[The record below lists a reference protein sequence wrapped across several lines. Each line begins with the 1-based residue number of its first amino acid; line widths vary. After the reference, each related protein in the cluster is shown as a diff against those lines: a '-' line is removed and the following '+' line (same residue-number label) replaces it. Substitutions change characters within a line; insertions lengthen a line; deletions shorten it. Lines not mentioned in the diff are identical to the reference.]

1 MTQKPHVIIA
11 GGGTGG
17 HMFPALAMAKK
28 MAHEGVD
35 VTFATDMRGA
45 AYHKGEL
52 PYQVEIIPS
61 DHFVGGVAK
70 KAFSLFANVKGFLK
84 AFKLVYSSKPDVVVG
99 FGGYASFPA
108 LLSAIILRVPTIV
121 FQADA
126 CFCRTNRILAPY
138 VTKIATAYEN
148 IKYIKPEW
156 QSKVVLVGAPVRD
169 EVASLYDLPYPTFA
183 EGKKLHILVIGGS
196 QGAHVFGQV
205 LPEAVKYLPLDLQKQ
220 LVISQQCRPE
230 NIKAVR
236 ASYKMTEASV
246 ELSHFFDDMGMR
258 YRDAQLVI
266 ARSGASSV
274 AEIACAGR
282 PAVFV
287 PYPHAMD
294 DHQTLNAI
302 AAFDVGGAWVIPQ
315 SLFQPEKVAELL
327 QDFFENP
334 WKLNDAAVNM
344 HKLARPDGTDN
355 LIRLTQSL
363 MAVSPETPR
372 IEGDHAL

>member
-17 HMFPALAMAKK
+17 HMFPALAVAQK
-28 MAHEGVD
+28 MAQAGVD
-35 VTFATDMRGA
+35 VTFATDVRGA
-45 AYHKGEL
+45 SYHKGDL
-52 PYQVEIIPS
+52 PYQVAVIPS
-61 DHFVGGVAK
+61 DHFVGGMAK
-70 KAFSLFANVKGFLK
+70 KASSLFSNIKGFLK
-84 AFKLVYSSKPDVVVG
+84 AFKLVYSTKPNVVVG

-108 LLSAIILRVPTIV
+108 LLSAIILRIPTIV

-126 CFCRTNRILAPY
+126 CFGRTNRILAPY
-138 VTKIATAYEN
+138 VTKIATSYPN
-148 IKYIKPEW
+148 VKFIKPEW
-156 QSKVVLVGAPVRD
+156 QSKVELVGAPVRE
-169 EVASLYDLPYPTFA
+169 EVAALYDQSYPKFE
-183 EGKKLHILVIGGS
+183 EGQKLHILVIGGS

-205 LPEAVKYLPLDLQKQ
+205 LPEAIKYLPIELQQ
-220 LVISQQCRPE
+220 RIIISQQCRPE

-282 PAVFV
+282 PAIFV

-302 AAFDVGGAWVIPQ
+302 AAFDAGGAWVIPQ
-315 SLFQPEKVAELL
+315 SLFLPEKVVELL

-344 HKLARPDGTDN
+344 HKLARPDGAEN

-363 MAVSPETPR
+363 MAVSPAMKTK
-372 IEGDHAL
+372 EGDPAL